1 MSTEDEADNGFDCPV
16 CGATFDTEAERDK
29 HLTQNHPD

>member
-1 MSTEDEADNGFDCPV
+1 MSTEADNGFDCPV
-16 CGATFDTEAERDK
+16 CGETFDTEAERDK

>member
-1 MSTEDEADNGFDCPV
+1 MPPDDEANDGFDCPV
-16 CGATFDTEAERDK
+16 CGETFETDAERDK